1 MAVSIEKDP
10 QTAINDTSFG
20 DLSWSNVDNVKTSNN
35 AYATVSLVPT
45 QLWSNIYTYTTNLTH
60 ASVTNWVGG
69 AISTKPTLPNTIENK
84 IASVVNTTYNGK
96 TALTYVHIQSNAV
109 FPNQMVNFF
118 NGCSNLTEVSQIPNG
133 VTTMTYTFRSCSNL
147 VNVPVIPNSVTTMIS
162 TFYSCSNLVNVPV
175 IPNSVTNMSQTFRS
189 CSNLVNAPVI
199 PNSVT
204 SMPYTFYYCNNL
216 VNAPAIPNSVTSM
229 SQTFGYC
236 FNLVNAPAIPNSV
249 TDMYSTFR
257 SCSNL
262 VNAPAIGSKVVNMSY
277 SFYSCTNLIGNITLV
292 NANVTN
298 LANCFTGTNAS
309 KAKTLYVP
317 AGSATYTLAMDKC
330 DGKNGVT
337 VVAY

>member
-35 AYATVSLVPT
+35 AYATVALAPT
-45 QLWSNIYTYTTNLTH
+45 QLWSNIYTYTTNATH

-133 VTTMTYTFRSCSNL
+133 VTTMAYTFRL
-147 VNVPVIPNSVTTMIS
+147 
-162 TFYSCSNLVNVPV
+162 CSNLVNVPV
-175 IPNSVTNMSQTFRS
+175 IPNSVTNMY
-189 CSNLVNAPVI
+189 
-199 PNSVT
+199 
-204 SMPYTFYYCNNL
+204 YTFGNC
-216 VNAPAIPNSVTSM
+216 S
-229 SQTFGYC
+229 
-236 FNLVNAPAIPNSV
+236 NLVNAPAIPNSV
-249 TDMYSTFR
+249 TDMRYTFYG
-257 SCSNL
+257 CSNL
-262 VNAPAIGSKVVNMSY
+262 VNAPVIPNGVTSMVNTFYGCSNLVNAPVIPNGVTTMAYTFRLCSNLVNAPVMGSKVVNMLG
-277 SFYSCTNLIGNITLV
+277 SFQNCTNLIGDITLV
-292 NANVTN
+292 NANITN
-298 LANCFTGTNAS
+298 LTNCFYGTNAS

-317 AGSATYTLAMDKC
+317 SGSATYTKAMAQC